1 MLYFV
6 SRVNNDSITYICKL
20 CIYMEIYLLF
30 RSVLFCM
37 SDIFPY
43 LYIYVCIYE
52 VKNRLLKI
60 LFQNMYAAS
69 NKLSSKTHH
78 CCSCHDLFEQTDI
91 HFSVTMLKSMTKF
104 LLYFILFPCQR
115 TKTRNRV
122 RSAVLVIR
130 TITRYC
136 SPVFVSNMQPC
147 HLLLYITDNFK
158 VQLHVFKG
166 YIIA

>member
-6 SRVNNDSITYICKL
+6 SKVNNDSISYICKL
-20 CIYMEIYLLF
+20 CIYMEINFLF

-37 SDIFPY
+37 SDNFPY

-104 LLYFILFPCQR
+104 LLYFILFRVKELRQETASVLPCW
-115 TKTRNRV
+115 
-122 RSAVLVIR
+122 
-130 TITRYC
+130 
-136 SPVFVSNMQPC
+136 
-147 HLLLYITDNFK
+147 
-158 VQLHVFKG
+158 
-166 YIIA
+166 